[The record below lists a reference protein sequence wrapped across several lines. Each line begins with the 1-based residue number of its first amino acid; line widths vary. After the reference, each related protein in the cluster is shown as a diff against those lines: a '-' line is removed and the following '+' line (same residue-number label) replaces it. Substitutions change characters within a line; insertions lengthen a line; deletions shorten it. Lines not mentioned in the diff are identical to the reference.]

1 MRLRYP
7 VPGTVLAGT
16 GAETGFFKCHDIRQA
31 GTGYPAH
38 P

>member
-16 GAETGFFKCHDIRQA
+16 GAETGFF
-31 GTGYPAH
+31 
-38 P
+38 